1 MRNWGFLPTFKDY
14 LKGDKEFPPEALIQN
29 NFATRDFFFLK
40 K

>member
-14 LKGDKEFPPEALIQN
+14 LKGDKEFPPEALQN

>member
-14 LKGDKEFPPEALIQN
+14 LKGDKETPEALIEK

>member
-14 LKGDKEFPPEALIQN
+14 LKGDKEFPPELSQN
-29 NFATRDFFFLK
+29 NFAYRDFFFLK